1 MKNTLYRSIL
11 SPEQD
16 DVLRLLKEARK
27 RGFYMVGGTA
37 IALHIGHRKSID
49 FDLFLATSFRK
60 DTVQNVCHRA
70 RYHWD
75 ILHIAEDGNCT

>member
-1 MKNTLYRSIL
+1 MRNILYKSIF
-11 SPEQD
+11 SPEQN

-49 FDLFLATSFRK
+49 FDLFLATSFKK
-60 DTVQNVCHRA
+60 DTVQNICYRA
-70 RYHWD
+70 QYQWD
-75 ILHIAEDGNCT
+75 MLHITEDGNCT